1 MLGNSVRKERSADML
16 TAQWYAIHTHV
27 QQENRAASNLEAWGV
42 ETFSPLYKE
51 CRYNQFTG
59 APTYFSKHF
68 FPRYI
73 FARFDAATLLHKIC
87 CTRGVHSVVSFGNG
101 PIPIDDEVIRFI
113 KERVGADGFI
123 KIGEELK
130 PGDQVKIKAG
140 PLKNLTGVFECKMN
154 ASHRVQVL
162 LKAINYQCRIQ
173 VDKSMIE
180 KAAKEMNA

>member
-1 MLGNSVRKERSADML
+1 ML

-59 APTYFSKHF
+59 APTYFSRHF

-73 FARFDAATLLHKIC
+73 FARFDAAALLHKIC
-87 CTRGVHSVVSFGNG
+87 RTRGVHSVVSFGNG
-101 PIPIDDEVIRFI
+101 PVSIDDEVILFI
-113 KERVGADGFI
+113 KERMGADGFI

-140 PLKNLTGVFECKMN
+140 PLKNLTGIFECKMN
-154 ASHRVQVL
+154 ATDRVQVL
-162 LKAINYQCRIQ
+162 LKAIDYQCRIQ
-173 VDKSMIE
+173 VDKSIIE
-180 KAAKEMNA
+180 MAAKEMNA